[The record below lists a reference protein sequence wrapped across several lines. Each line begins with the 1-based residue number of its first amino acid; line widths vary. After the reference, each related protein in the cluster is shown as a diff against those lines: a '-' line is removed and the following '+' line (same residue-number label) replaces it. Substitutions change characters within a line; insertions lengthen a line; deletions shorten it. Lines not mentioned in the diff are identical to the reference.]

1 MAKYLRYESGES
13 YRYGRLDGTTITP
26 LDGIFPNFTPSKDP
40 TVELGSVK
48 LLAPTV
54 PTRIVS
60 AGPGFKNGGDPAMA
74 PTIPTFWHKPLA
86 AQNDPEGIIEI
97 PDDDWPG
104 IVHECEFA
112 IVIGK
117 KAKRIS
123 VEEAKDHIFGYM
135 IYNDI
140 TRGDFNPG
148 GKGFANTCY
157 YAYGKTYDGFAPMGP
172 YVVTDI
178 DPTNLR
184 MICRVNGEVRQDHNT
199 SDRLF
204 TNEQIVS
211 WLSHMGT
218 LNPGDVISTGSP
230 PGMTWLKD
238 GDVVECEIEELGIL
252 RNYVR
257 KNPVPPPPEMVGRRD
272 LYWPHKPVGSD

>member
-1 MAKYLRYESGES
+1 MAKYLRYESGDS
-13 YRYGRLDGTTITP
+13 YRYGRLDGMTITP

-123 VEEAKDHIFGYM
+123 VEE
-135 IYNDI
+135 
-140 TRGDFNPG
+140 